1 MKTKIFIAAL
11 VSCIFMF
18 ALPANA
24 QQSIKSGSLQIVNS
38 NNESVQ
44 AEISGPQSFNET
56 FSGNIILS
64 NLMPG
69 EYLVTVYSMQGR
81 RQNTIVNQVMQVRQ
95 GQRTIATVARNR
107 VSTQFVYDQNS
118 QFIYTNTHTNVPPNV
133 VVVPQTPPH
142 SSHSS
147 NVQQMSLRDFNQFYA
162 TVEKAISDDNRLKI
176 VSAAADYSMFST
188 SQIRQIVKLFTFE
201 DGKLDCAK
209 KMSVNA
215 TDRQNLHLIVNE
227 FTFSATK
234 DKYLDYL
241 KRHR

>member
-1 MKTKIFIAAL
+1 MNKKIYLAAL
-11 VSCIFMF
+11 VSCIFIF

-24 QQSIKSGSLQIVNS
+24 QQRQSGSLQIINS

-81 RQNTIVNQVMQVRQ
+81 RQNTIVNQVMQVIQ
-95 GQRTIATVARNR
+95 GQRTIATITINL
-107 VSTQFVYDQNS
+107 VSTQFVHDQNS
-118 QFIYTNTHTNVPPNV
+118 QLIYTNMHTNVPPNV

-147 NVQQMSLRDFNQFYA
+147 NTQQMNQRDFNQFYNS
-162 TVEKAISDDNRLKI
+162 VEKAAFDSNKLKI
-176 VSAAADYSMFST
+176 VSAATDYSMFSI

-209 KMSVNA
+209 KMSANA
-215 TDRQNLHLIVNE
+215 TDRQHLHLVADE
-227 FTFSATK
+227 FTFSVTK